1 MNPYIIGGLVSLA
14 LLAGGA
20 YLAWVILRKNPE
32 RETPHTAT
40 AHPTPAATP
49 AGGDGHGTHGNDDH
63 GHGGKKMGWWLKLP
77 LVIILTA
84 LALWGAS
91 WLWHHLPA
99 EVKAVPRV
107 RDTSAAVV
115 SGHFSDPG
123 PILAALRCQ
132 GTDTVIATI
141 GPGESVLV
149 SLDEGVTMDTF
160 PSDPDLVISA
170 ADDPNLSTS
179 NGGTLDAPS
188 HFFRVRNTRAKGGTA
203 FYFGCTYR

>member
-1 MNPYIIGGLVSLA
+1 MNPYIIGGLVLLA

-20 YLAWVILRKNPE
+20 YLAWVILSKNPE

-40 AHPTPAATP
+40 HPTPAATP
-49 AGGDGHGTHGNDDH
+49 AGGGGHGAHGNDDHGH

-77 LVIILTA
+77 LSIIFIA
-84 LALWGAS
+84 AAFWGAA

-99 EVKAVPRV
+99 EAKAVPRV
-107 RDTSAAVV
+107 RDTSVV
-115 SGHFSDPG
+115 AGGSTSTT
-123 PILAALRCQ
+123 LAALRCQ
-132 GTDTVIATI
+132 GTDKVIATI
-141 GPGESVLV
+141 GPGKSVLV

-160 PSDPDLVISA
+160 PSDPNLVISA

-188 HFFRVRNTRAKGGTA
+188 HFFRVRNTRAKGGAA
-203 FYFGCTYR
+203 FYFGCAYR

>member
-1 MNPYIIGGLVSLA
+1 MNPYIIGGLVLLA

-40 AHPTPAATP
+40 AHPTPQATP
-49 AGGDGHGTHGNDDH
+49 AGGGGHAHDH
-63 GHGGKKMGWWLKLP
+63 DKKKMPWWLKWP
-77 LVIILTA
+77 LFIILTA

-107 RDTSAAVV
+107 RDTSVAAGG
-115 SGHFSDPG
+115 STSTA
-123 PILAALRCQ
+123 LAALRCQ
-132 GTDTVIATI
+132 GTDKVIATI
-141 GPGESVLV
+141 GPGKSVLV

-179 NGGTLDAPS
+179 NGGALDAPS
-188 HFFRVRNTRAKGGTA
+188 HFFRVRNARAKGGSA